1 MVCLE
6 RNDPSV
12 DWEPLRIRLPWPET
26 VDAVVDTV
34 WLLLMLFFERK
45 DEREFF
51 RIHAVGTLELLGNL
65 QLSLA
70 TSQWLGPSTAGAAYG
85 GGGGTAGWDNTG

>member
-12 DWEPLRIRLPWPET
+12 DWEPLRVRLPWPET

-34 WLLLMLFFERK
+34 LMLFFERK

-51 RIHAVGTLELLGNL
+51 RTRAVGVFGDRHLFFVAR
-65 QLSLA
+65 LS
-70 TSQWLGPSTAGAAYG
+70 
-85 GGGGTAGWDNTG
+85 